1 MNPEDSKQK
10 RHTLTDLPQQFRLVK
25 VTQEDFDEWLSLAL
39 ELWSEGS
46 SEEMQESL
54 TKSYQSPKEAGF
66 LVKNEDG
73 TAIAFMN
80 LSLRYDYVPGATQS
94 PVAYLEGIYVREPY
108 RKQGVGS
115 FLIRYAEQWALE
127 QNCVQLAS
135 DALLENTV
143 SYEFHT
149 RVGFQEIERIVSFI
163 KTINAE

>member
-108 RKQGVGS
+108 RKQGWVL
-115 FLIRYAEQWALE
+115 F
-127 QNCVQLAS
+127 
-135 DALLENTV
+135 
-143 SYEFHT
+143 
-149 RVGFQEIERIVSFI
+149 
-163 KTINAE
+163 

>member
-1 MNPEDSKQK
+1 M
-10 RHTLTDLPQQFRLVK
+10 
-25 VTQEDFDEWLSLAL
+25 
-39 ELWSEGS
+39 
-46 SEEMQESL
+46 
-54 TKSYQSPKEAGF
+54 
-66 LVKNEDG
+66 
-73 TAIAFMN
+73 
-80 LSLRYDYVPGATQS
+80 
-94 PVAYLEGIYVREPY
+94 
-108 RKQGVGS
+108 GS